1 MEKLAILVLSSN
13 TYPSVRNSKI
23 QKKVFFSQPDSTSET
38 YWYKR
43 GTEEELQGL
52 DSCLSGSDLF
62 IDADDSSLGM
72 GEKTIIAFKW
82 LIENSNF
89 EYIFRTN
96 TSSYVSVKKLR
107 SFINDNYK
115 NEKYVYSGLIHKTN
129 DSMERP
135 ISFASGSGFLLN
147 RKTVELI
154 LENQEKWQ
162 HEYWDDVSLG
172 LLLRDLN
179 ITPTQGKRLDIEG
192 NVFKQ
197 DINLDN
203 YHYRCRIDNHYGYP
217 RLLERY
223 VISYLNKLDIGKDT
237 NKFIRMLNS
246 SLFEIFKLFYIH
258 QFGWK
263 TYSLLK
269 SIMKIIFPKNVY
281 KFIKKLFITQI
292 TDFKLKR
299 FKT

>member
-23 QKKVFFSQPDSTSET
+23 QKKVFFNQPDSTSEI

-52 DSCLSGSDLF
+52 DSCLSENDLF
-62 IDADDSSLGM
+62 INADDSSLGM

-96 TSSYVSVKKLR
+96 TSSYVSIKKLR

-129 DSMERP
+129 DSTKMP

-154 LENQEKWQ
+154 LENLEKWQ

-172 LLLRDLN
+172 ILLRDLN
-179 ITPTQGKRLDIEG
+179 ILPTQGKRFDIEG

-237 NKFIRMLNS
+237 NKIIRTLNS

-263 TYSLLK
+263 IYSLIK
-269 SIMKIIFPKNVY
+269 SIMKIIFPKNIY